1 MEVKEASDHEL
12 TFDVQNYEVGHEH
25 LWDVLKEFDGKGR
38 KGRIELE
45 YTDHDKHLYPCAA
58 YQLNVLQDS
67 ASIEGKDF
75 RMALGRIELKLGKEV
90 HWFRSRELDFSRKA
104 CTYYF
109 LFDTICIPRAG
120 VAQW

>member
-1 MEVKEASDHEL
+1 MSKTLEAVTFCKKNGERVSIPKLFMEVKEASDHEL

-90 HWFRSRELDFSRKA
+90 H
-104 CTYYF
+104 
-109 LFDTICIPRAG
+109 
-120 VAQW
+120 